1 MEILQSQFQ
10 KQWEHHSSCKQWALQ
25 KDAKARVICLMQ
37 EAEEHSYFSTE
48 DQFLPD
54 ELQEDWT
61 APTFT
66 QSDENSYASKILS
79 PQSKFANK

>member
-1 MEILQSQFQ
+1 MAACRDAIFLRRTKSMEILQSQFQ

-54 ELQEDWT
+54 ELQED
-61 APTFT
+61 
-66 QSDENSYASKILS
+66 
-79 PQSKFANK
+79 